1 MVRGGRISR
10 GGNQQG
16 QPGFGSGLLGGVIA
30 GSGGGGALFGSC
42 KGDDTSF
49 YCQLS
54 RFTSIIMQLVQLVII
69 AIAVYFGI
77 QYLRGKK

>member
-1 MVRGGRISR
+1 MVKGGRMGR
-10 GGNQQG
+10 QGN
-16 QPGFGSGLLGGVIA
+16 QPGFGTGLFGGVIA
-30 GSGGGGALFGSC
+30 GSGGGGGALFGSC
-42 KGDDTSF
+42 KSDDTSF

-77 QYLRGKK
+77 QYLRGKN

>member
-1 MVRGGRISR
+1 MAKGGRGR
-10 GGNQQG
+10 MGRQGN
-16 QPGFGSGLLGGVIA
+16 QPGFGTGLLGGVIA

-42 KGDDTSF
+42 KNDDTSF

-54 RFTSIIMQLVQLVII
+54 RFTSIIMQLVQLVVI

>member
-1 MVRGGRISR
+1 MVKGGRMGR
-10 GGNQQG
+10 QGNQPG
-16 QPGFGSGLLGGVIA
+16 QPGFGTGLLGGVIA

-42 KGDDTSF
+42 KNDDTSF

-54 RFTSIIMQLVQLVII
+54 RFTSIIMQLFQLVVI